1 MTITTFRRLEV
12 TNWLSYEEDRL
23 DGFIY
28 LTEGSE
34 VPTKPDYIQNYLHIL
49 KNKGGDKKYYMLVDR
64 GEYESDQIV
73 DLENILFDW
82 AKGEYHQGTYK
93 IEEIDPIKE
102 LFHFEKA
109 EHPDVE
115 DSQYV
120 LKADDCLYIQVCDA
134 YEYMGK
140 TTYEVH
146 KLAWIDDGSNC
157 VTEHFGSFEKLDDA
171 MKKVLE
177 LNRERNIHNQFPD
190 FDDEEGFNKLLNELD
205 KYGFEDE
212 CWHNEAMPHVCK
224 MIPTEKYPDRAMR
237 VWIDWKDHQWS
248 QLHYNLKEGQ
258 IYYRFNV
265 HLQGEY
271 GDQDTTEFSKDFE
284 TMEEVLEFVK
294 DYFESNVAK
303 WTPLYDEWNNW
314 LGKQDN
320 IDDKQAD
327 AQAVITCYTLT
338 EDQKEYVTDFI
349 ERWEQ

>member
-1 MTITTFRRLEV
+1 MTITTFRKLFV
-12 TNWLSYEEDRL
+12 EEMKDW
-23 DGFIY
+23 DDNKASGYVY
-28 LTEGSE
+28 LTEGQE
-34 VPTKPDYIQNYLHIL
+34 KPTSDEYIDMYLHIR
-49 KNKGGDKKYYMLVDR
+49 KVTKDDHPSWGNKKFALSVDR
-64 GEYESDQIV
+64 SEYQSDQIV

-82 AKGEYHQGTYK
+82 AEGEYHQGTYK

-102 LFHFEKA
+102 LFKFEKA
-109 EHPDVE
+109 ENPDVE

-224 MIPTEKYPDRAMR
+224 MMPTEKYPDRALR
-237 VWIDWKDHQWS
+237 VWMDWKDHQWS
-248 QLHYNLKEGQ
+248 DLHYDLKEGQ
-258 IYYRFNV
+258 TYYRFNV

-284 TMEEVLEFVK
+284 TMEEVLEFV
-294 DYFESNVAK
+294 
-303 WTPLYDEWNNW
+303 
-314 LGKQDN
+314 
-320 IDDKQAD
+320 
-327 AQAVITCYTLT
+327 
-338 EDQKEYVTDFI
+338 TDFI
-349 ERWEQ
+349 EKGDQ